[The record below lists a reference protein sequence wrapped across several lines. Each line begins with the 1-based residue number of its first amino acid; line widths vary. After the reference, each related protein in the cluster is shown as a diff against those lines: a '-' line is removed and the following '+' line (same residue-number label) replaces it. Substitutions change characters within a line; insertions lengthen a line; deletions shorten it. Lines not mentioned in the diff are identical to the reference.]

1 MALMTTLFKR
11 LNIPLAKHKV
21 VGPCTVIE
29 YLGIILDTEKM
40 ETRLPL
46 DKTSRISEFIKKFL
60 NRQSCTKRELLQLL
74 GHLNFAMRVIIP
86 GRSFVSYLI
95 SLSTTVKD
103 LKDKIYLTDECRTD
117 LRFWY
122 SFLVNWN
129 GINMFYDSDYTSVRD
144 IELYTDAASTIG
156 YGGYFKG
163 KWFCSP
169 WPDDLNSP
177 CEKKFS
183 MAFLELYPIV
193 VAAILWG
200 HSWTTKRILFRCD
213 NEATVH
219 IVNKGRSRCLLIM
232 KLMRTLTLYASRAV
246 QDTCTFSGQSTSQVP
261 ASLTSNVA
269 LKSTV
274 SDLWRHVLS
283 TRTSQT
289 YKVGYRA
296 YTAFL
301 ANNGVVWLDPL
312 FVKENGNA
320 LDRDFFI
327 RSLRHVLDI
336 CGYNSSL
343 YNGHSFRIGASTS
356 AGSVNIQDH
365 LIKTLGR
372 GINEGFDTMIKCTD
386 LPTLECKNNF
396 SARSQP
402 LSVRELINKECEKGF
417 LSGPYKIPP
426 FNYYRVSPLGL
437 AVGKYSGK
445 KRLIL
450 DLSAPHDDDDN
461 CSINDL
467 ISKEDCSMTYVR
479 IDDAIKVIRKLGRF
493 SLCSKFDIEA
503 AFKQLARAVQ
513 DTCTFSGQST
523 SQVPASLTSN
533 VALKSTVSDLWRHVL
548 STRTSQTYK
557 VGYRAYTAFLANNG
571 VVWLGKPMPPISEDI
586 LIYFVAHCYKNLR
599 LLHTTIKL
607 YLCGIR
613 FYYIQSNCDHPFD
626 YTNESTLLRLNMIMR
641 AVKRIQGEHNSKPRL
656 PITFQVLGRICNSL
670 RAGVFSTFTDCM
682 LETACTVAF
691 FGFLRCGEFTVSKH
705 FDSTVNLS
713 VTDVEILDSYAI
725 LHLKTSKTDPF
736 RKGVS
741 IQLHKSD
748 HTICPFSAVQKYI
761 AIRKGR
767 EASFCFSDPLFVKEN
782 GNALDRD
789 FFIRSLRHVLDICGY
804 NSSLYN
810 GHSFRIGASTS
821 AGSVNIQ
828 DHLIK
833 TLGRW
838 TSDSYCRYIRI
849 SMTLF
854 EKYRSL

>member
-1 MALMTTLFKR
+1 
-11 LNIPLAKHKV
+11 
-21 VGPCTVIE
+21 
-29 YLGIILDTEKM
+29 
-40 ETRLPL
+40 
-46 DKTSRISEFIKKFL
+46 
-60 NRQSCTKRELLQLL
+60 
-74 GHLNFAMRVIIP
+74 
-86 GRSFVSYLI
+86 
-95 SLSTTVKD
+95 
-103 LKDKIYLTDECRTD
+103 
-117 LRFWY
+117 
-122 SFLVNWN
+122 
-129 GINMFYDSDYTSVRD
+129 MFYDSDYTSVRD

-219 IVNKGRSRCLLIM
+219 IVNK
-232 KLMRTLTLYASRAV
+232 
-246 QDTCTFSGQSTSQVP
+246 
-261 ASLTSNVA
+261 
-269 LKSTV
+269 
-274 SDLWRHVLS
+274 
-283 TRTSQT
+283 
-289 YKVGYRA
+289 
-296 YTAFL
+296 
-301 ANNGVVWLDPL
+301 
-312 FVKENGNA
+312 
-320 LDRDFFI
+320 
-327 RSLRHVLDI
+327 
-336 CGYNSSL
+336 
-343 YNGHSFRIGASTS
+343 
-356 AGSVNIQDH
+356 
-365 LIKTLGR
+365 
-372 GINEGFDTMIKCTD
+372 
-386 LPTLECKNNF
+386 
-396 SARSQP
+396 
-402 LSVRELINKECEKGF
+402 
-417 LSGPYKIPP
+417 
-426 FNYYRVSPLGL
+426 
-437 AVGKYSGK
+437 
-445 KRLIL
+445 
-450 DLSAPHDDDDN
+450 
-461 CSINDL
+461 
-467 ISKEDCSMTYVR
+467 
-479 IDDAIKVIRKLGRF
+479 
-493 SLCSKFDIEA
+493 
-503 AFKQLARAVQ
+503 ARAVQ

-656 PITFQVLGRICNSL
+656 PITFQVLGRISNSL
-670 RAGVFSTFTDCM
+670 RAGVFSTFTD
-682 LETACTVAF
+682 
-691 FGFLRCGEFTVSKH
+691 
-705 FDSTVNLS
+705 
-713 VTDVEILDSYAI
+713 Y
-725 LHLKTSKTDPF
+725 
-736 RKGVS
+736 
-741 IQLHKSD
+741 
-748 HTICPFSAVQKYI
+748 
-761 AIRKGR
+761 
-767 EASFCFSDPLFVKEN
+767 PLFVKEN

-849 SMTLF
+849 SNDTIRKAQKSLTLS
-854 EKYRSL
+854 KNT

>member
-1 MALMTTLFKR
+1 
-11 LNIPLAKHKV
+11 
-21 VGPCTVIE
+21 
-29 YLGIILDTEKM
+29 M

-232 KLMRTLTLYASRAV
+232 KLMRTLTLYACINNFCFRAEHVPGVQNNITRAV

-372 GINEGFDTMIKCTD
+372 
-386 LPTLECKNNF
+386 
-396 SARSQP
+396 
-402 LSVRELINKECEKGF
+402 
-417 LSGPYKIPP
+417 
-426 FNYYRVSPLGL
+426 
-437 AVGKYSGK
+437 
-445 KRLIL
+445 
-450 DLSAPHDDDDN
+450 
-461 CSINDL
+461 
-467 ISKEDCSMTYVR
+467 
-479 IDDAIKVIRKLGRF
+479 
-493 SLCSKFDIEA
+493 
-503 AFKQLARAVQ
+503 
-513 DTCTFSGQST
+513 
-523 SQVPASLTSN
+523 
-533 VALKSTVSDLWRHVL
+533 
-548 STRTSQTYK
+548 
-557 VGYRAYTAFLANNG
+557 
-571 VVWLGKPMPPISEDI
+571 
-586 LIYFVAHCYKNLR
+586 
-599 LLHTTIKL
+599 
-607 YLCGIR
+607 
-613 FYYIQSNCDHPFD
+613 
-626 YTNESTLLRLNMIMR
+626 
-641 AVKRIQGEHNSKPRL
+641 
-656 PITFQVLGRICNSL
+656 
-670 RAGVFSTFTDCM
+670 
-682 LETACTVAF
+682 
-691 FGFLRCGEFTVSKH
+691 
-705 FDSTVNLS
+705 
-713 VTDVEILDSYAI
+713 
-725 LHLKTSKTDPF
+725 
-736 RKGVS
+736 
-741 IQLHKSD
+741 
-748 HTICPFSAVQKYI
+748 
-761 AIRKGR
+761 
-767 EASFCFSDPLFVKEN
+767 
-782 GNALDRD
+782 
-789 FFIRSLRHVLDICGY
+789 
-804 NSSLYN
+804 
-810 GHSFRIGASTS
+810 
-821 AGSVNIQ
+821 
-828 DHLIK
+828 
-833 TLGRW
+833 W

-849 SMTLF
+849 SNDTIRKAQKSLTLS
-854 EKYRSL
+854 KNT

>member
-1 MALMTTLFKR
+1 M
-11 LNIPLAKHKV
+11 
-21 VGPCTVIE
+21 
-29 YLGIILDTEKM
+29 
-40 ETRLPL
+40 
-46 DKTSRISEFIKKFL
+46 
-60 NRQSCTKRELLQLL
+60 
-74 GHLNFAMRVIIP
+74 
-86 GRSFVSYLI
+86 
-95 SLSTTVKD
+95 
-103 LKDKIYLTDECRTD
+103 
-117 LRFWY
+117 
-122 SFLVNWN
+122 
-129 GINMFYDSDYTSVRD
+129 
-144 IELYTDAASTIG
+144 
-156 YGGYFKG
+156 
-163 KWFCSP
+163 
-169 WPDDLNSP
+169 
-177 CEKKFS
+177 
-183 MAFLELYPIV
+183 
-193 VAAILWG
+193 
-200 HSWTTKRILFRCD
+200 
-213 NEATVH
+213 
-219 IVNKGRSRCLLIM
+219 
-232 KLMRTLTLYASRAV
+232 
-246 QDTCTFSGQSTSQVP
+246 
-261 ASLTSNVA
+261 
-269 LKSTV
+269 
-274 SDLWRHVLS
+274 
-283 TRTSQT
+283 
-289 YKVGYRA
+289 
-296 YTAFL
+296 
-301 ANNGVVWLDPL
+301 
-312 FVKENGNA
+312 
-320 LDRDFFI
+320 
-327 RSLRHVLDI
+327 
-336 CGYNSSL
+336 
-343 YNGHSFRIGASTS
+343 
-356 AGSVNIQDH
+356 
-365 LIKTLGR
+365 
-372 GINEGFDTMIKCTD
+372 
-386 LPTLECKNNF
+386 
-396 SARSQP
+396 
-402 LSVRELINKECEKGF
+402 
-417 LSGPYKIPP
+417 
-426 FNYYRVSPLGL
+426 
-437 AVGKYSGK
+437 
-445 KRLIL
+445 
-450 DLSAPHDDDDN
+450 
-461 CSINDL
+461 
-467 ISKEDCSMTYVR
+467 
-479 IDDAIKVIRKLGRF
+479 
-493 SLCSKFDIEA
+493 
-503 AFKQLARAVQ
+503 
-513 DTCTFSGQST
+513 
-523 SQVPASLTSN
+523 PASLTSN

-641 AVKRIQGEHNSKPRL
+641 AIKRIQGEHNSKPRL

-821 AGSVNIQ
+821 AGSINIQ

-849 SMTLF
+849 SNDTIRKAQKSLTLS
-854 EKYRSL
+854 KNT

>member
-1 MALMTTLFKR
+1 
-11 LNIPLAKHKV
+11 
-21 VGPCTVIE
+21 
-29 YLGIILDTEKM
+29 M

-232 KLMRTLTLYASRAV
+232 KLMRTLTLYAS
-246 QDTCTFSGQSTSQVP
+246 
-261 ASLTSNVA
+261 
-269 LKSTV
+269 
-274 SDLWRHVLS
+274 
-283 TRTSQT
+283 
-289 YKVGYRA
+289 
-296 YTAFL
+296 
-301 ANNGVVWLDPL
+301 
-312 FVKENGNA
+312 
-320 LDRDFFI
+320 
-327 RSLRHVLDI
+327 
-336 CGYNSSL
+336 
-343 YNGHSFRIGASTS
+343 
-356 AGSVNIQDH
+356 
-365 LIKTLGR
+365 
-372 GINEGFDTMIKCTD
+372 
-386 LPTLECKNNF
+386 
-396 SARSQP
+396 
-402 LSVRELINKECEKGF
+402 
-417 LSGPYKIPP
+417 
-426 FNYYRVSPLGL
+426 
-437 AVGKYSGK
+437 
-445 KRLIL
+445 
-450 DLSAPHDDDDN
+450 
-461 CSINDL
+461 
-467 ISKEDCSMTYVR
+467 
-479 IDDAIKVIRKLGRF
+479 
-493 SLCSKFDIEA
+493 
-503 AFKQLARAVQ
+503 RAVQ

-849 SMTLF
+849 SKDTIGKAQKSLTLS
-854 EKYRSL
+854 KNT